1 MVVQMAA
8 KRKSK
13 YNLKKI
19 ASFIEIE
26 FKGEILWPTLIL
38 GITNII

>member
-8 KRKSK
+8 KRKTK

-19 ASFIEIE
+19 ASFMKIE
-26 FKGEILWPTLIL
+26 FNLKEIQL
-38 GITNII
+38 